1 MQVQVIHRKG
11 GHDIDKE
18 FRNPA
23 KLLESDVK
31 QWQVARKLNISESA
45 MSRKL
50 RVTLTEDERQ
60 EILKAISEISKN
72 H

>member
-1 MQVQVIHRKG
+1 MTLIKNLEIRQ
-11 GHDIDKE
+11 
-18 FRNPA
+18 

-50 RVTLTEDERQ
+50 RVTLTEDERK

>member
-1 MQVQVIHRKG
+1 MIKNLEIRQ
-11 GHDIDKE
+11 
-18 FRNPA
+18 

-50 RVTLTEDERQ
+50 RVTLTEDERK

>member
-1 MQVQVIHRKG
+1 MTLIKNLEIRQ
-11 GHDIDKE
+11 
-18 FRNPA
+18 

>member
-1 MQVQVIHRKG
+1 MIKNLEIRQ
-11 GHDIDKE
+11 
-18 FRNPA
+18 

-50 RVTLTEDERQ
+50 RVALTEDERQ

>member
-1 MQVQVIHRKG
+1 MIKNLEIRQ
-11 GHDIDKE
+11 
-18 FRNPA
+18 

-60 EILKAISEISKN
+60 EILKAISEIKN
-72 H
+72 Q